1 MKRTVLGG
9 AIAASII
16 TVALVFTASA
26 PAMASTPAPKSPAPK
41 TLAEIQTAGAKA
53 TSDRITSLNR
63 EIPRISGNACITDSN
78 KSTILGTLNADLTGM
93 QDLASA
99 IAADTDVSSAAAHY
113 KSIFDDYRVY
123 GVGIAQAHYAAAADC
138 IQTKAIPA
146 LTKAQT
152 KLAAALAGKYADKS
166 TPEIEA
172 KMADLAAQIA
182 AATAAIDGVAAQA
195 LAVTPADY
203 NANHAVLSSAKSS
216 VSAAAAAV
224 KLAKQDAQ
232 AVLAALK

>member
-1 MKRTVLGG
+1 
-9 AIAASII
+9 
-16 TVALVFTASA
+16 
-26 PAMASTPAPKSPAPK
+26 MASTLAPTSPAPK

-53 TSDRITSLNR
+53 TSDRIASLNK
-63 EIPRISGNACITDSN
+63 EIPRISGNSCITDPS
-78 KSTILGTLNADLTGM
+78 KSTILGTLNADLTAM

-99 IAADTDVSSAAAHY
+99 IAADTDVTSAAAHY

-152 KLAAALAGKYADKS
+152 KLTAALAGKYADKS

-172 KMADLAAQIA
+172 QMADLAAQIA

-216 VSAAAAAV
+216 VSAAVAAL

>member
-26 PAMASTPAPKSPAPK
+26 PAMAATPPPK
-41 TLAEIQTAGAKA
+41 TLAEIQAAGAKA

-63 EIPRISGNACITDSN
+63 EIPRISGNACITDPN

-99 IAADTDVSSAAAHY
+99 IAADTDVASAAAHY

-138 IQTKAIPA
+138 IQSKAIPA
-146 LTKAQT
+146 LTAAQT
-152 KLAAALAGKYADKS
+152 KLTAALAGKYADKS

-182 AATAAIDGVAAQA
+182 AATAAIDGVAAEA

-203 NANHAVLSSAKSS
+203 NANHAVLSSAKTS
-216 VSAAAAAV
+216 VSSAVAAV